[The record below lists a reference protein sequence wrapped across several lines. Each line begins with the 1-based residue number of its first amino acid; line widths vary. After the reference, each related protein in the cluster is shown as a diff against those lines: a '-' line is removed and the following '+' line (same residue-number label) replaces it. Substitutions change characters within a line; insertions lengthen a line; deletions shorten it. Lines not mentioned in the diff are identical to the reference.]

1 MFSGLPGGE
10 RDRTN
15 NRLRRSGLSD
25 DGSAY
30 IRSDAPEFL
39 KRRVAAAHKL
49 MRQCRLCPRQ
59 CGVNRL
65 AGETGF
71 CRTGEKAWVA
81 SYAPHFGEE
90 APLVGRHGSG
100 TIFFT
105 HCNLGCLFCQNFG
118 ISHEGHGQPVT
129 HAQLAAM
136 MVQLQDMGCHN
147 VNLVSPSHVVPQIL
161 AALEIAIA
169 NGLHVPIVYN
179 TGGYDA
185 PDTLAL
191 LDGIVDIYMPDFKF
205 WDPASGRTYCGVPD
219 YPEIAR
225 QALRM
230 MYRQVGELTT
240 DANGIARRG
249 MIIRHLV
256 MPQGLEETREIL
268 TFIAEQLSRDTY
280 VNLMPQYRPCG
291 QAEDFPALARALSA
305 REFKAAIAA
314 ARAVGLRRLD

>member
-1 MFSGLPGGE
+1 
-10 RDRTN
+10 
-15 NRLRRSGLSD
+15 
-25 DGSAY
+25 
-30 IRSDAPEFL
+30 
-39 KRRVAAAHKL
+39 
-49 MRQCRLCPRQ
+49 
-59 CGVNRL
+59 
-65 AGETGF
+65 
-71 CRTGEKAWVA
+71 
-81 SYAPHFGEE
+81 
-90 APLVGRHGSG
+90 
-100 TIFFT
+100 
-105 HCNLGCLFCQNFG
+105 
-118 ISHEGHGQPVT
+118 
-129 HAQLAAM
+129 M
-136 MVQLQDMGCHN
+136 MLQLQDMGCHN

-191 LDGIVDIYMPDFKF
+191 LDGVVDIYMPDFKF
-205 WDPASGRTYCGVPD
+205 WDPASGLTYCGVPD

-240 DANGIARRG
+240 DADGIARRG

-268 TFIAEQLSRDTY
+268 AFIAEQLSRETY

-305 REFKAAIAA
+305 REFKSAIAA
-314 ARAVGLRRLD
+314 ARAVGLRHLD

>member
-1 MFSGLPGGE
+1 M
-10 RDRTN
+10 
-15 NRLRRSGLSD
+15 SD

-49 MRQCRLCPRQ
+49 MRQCHLCPRQ

-71 CRTGEKAWVA
+71 CRTADKAWVA

-105 HCNLGCLFCQNFG
+105 HCNLGCRFCQNFD

-169 NGLHVPIVYN
+169 NGLHLPIVYN

-185 PDTLAL
+185 PHTLAL

-205 WDPASGRTYCGVPD
+205 WDPASGLTYCGVPD

-225 QALRM
+225 QALRIM
-230 MYRQVGELTT
+230 HRQVGELTT
-240 DANGIARRG
+240 GSNGIARRG

-291 QAEDFPALARALSA
+291 QVEDFPALARALSA

-314 ARAVGLRRLD
+314 AVAVGLRRLD